1 MQSENHGS
9 VGESPSSIEE
19 HPAAGVGVVRLNI
32 IGTLVIC
39 AAGVLGLVSAGVAQG
54 VLAPVSGVMALVGMA
69 GFVWSYLH
77 AVNRSREHEISVSQL
92 YFAVGSV
99 APPRVKRALQG
110 CLAVQVVA
118 AIVVMVAGF
127 SQTDPQ
133 EFNWAACIIVAPL
146 YGMGINGVWVAT
158 HGSFGARIQIAAA
171 PRRRRRSEPRAT
183 SGEPSRADAPRSR
196 STTRTRTPHP
206 LAQGRPPRPQRSA
219 GGPRGGA
226 DDRAPA
232 ESRTP
237 PSGMEQNDQHG

>member
-1 MQSENHGS
+1 MMHPVDDAPDRVQTVPGAPI
-9 VGESPSSIEE
+9 VG
-19 HPAAGVGVVRLNI
+19 AALVGAGVI
-32 IGTLVIC
+32 T
-39 AAGVLGLVSAGVAQG
+39 AAGVLGAVSEALAQPLVVPVSAAAALIGV
-54 VLAPVSGVMALVGMA
+54 V
-69 GFVWSYLH
+69 GFVWSYLR
-77 AVNRSREHEISVSQL
+77 AVSRSRVDEISVTQL
-92 YFAVGSV
+92 YMVAGTV
-99 APPRVKRALQG
+99 APPSVKRRLQWS
-110 CLAVQVVA
+110 LWLQTLV
-118 AIVVMVAGF
+118 AIVVMSVGF
-127 SQTDPQ
+127 ARTDPE